1 MIERRLEV
9 KIIRSNLDNLWGVL
23 RSKASRRI
31 TRGKG
36 HPPQK
41 NSSRNLNLKA
51 AKMFLFQTQTY
62 LEISKEL
69 SRKEQKNPGAN
80 QQVQE
85 RFCNLCKVQR
95 IFEATLPTVMLSKML
110 GGCFWSKASLS
121 LRNVTRRMLKF
132 TQPYPLERLPLMWS
146 FRTRTYGTH
155 IDKSLASHVRQSIP
169 IPEVCGLSGVFLST
183 WMLRSW
189 SVFCN
194 FTVVKLLCS
203 GNGHNPQSPLT
214 SWL

>member
-1 MIERRLEV
+1 
-9 KIIRSNLDNLWGVL
+9 
-23 RSKASRRI
+23 
-31 TRGKG
+31 
-36 HPPQK
+36 
-41 NSSRNLNLKA
+41 
-51 AKMFLFQTQTY
+51 MFLFQTQTY

-85 RFCNLCKVQR
+85 RFCNLCKAQR

-121 LRNVTRRMLKF
+121 LRNVTRLQNVEIHPTIPSR
-132 TQPYPLERLPLMWS
+132 TLPLMWS

-189 SVFCN
+189 SVFWN

>member
-23 RSKASRRI
+23 CSKASRRI

-36 HPPQK
+36 HPPKK
-41 NSSRNLNLKA
+41 NSSRNLNLQA
-51 AKMFLFQTQTY
+51 SKMFLFQTQTY

-121 LRNVTRRMLKF
+121 LRNVTRLQNVEIHP
-132 TQPYPLERLPLMWS
+132 TIPS
-146 FRTRTYGTH
+146 RTPPVNVKLSHKNIWHTY
-155 IDKSLASHVRQSIP
+155 RQVTCQSCP
-169 IPEVCGLSGVFLST
+169 TKHPDT
-183 WMLRSW
+183 W
-189 SVFCN
+189 SVW
-194 FTVVKLLCS
+194 T
-203 GNGHNPQSPLT
+203 
-214 SWL
+214 